1 MEKIYR
7 KDQMAPFQPRTFNP
21 NIITK
26 EIVQITPWCPYRG
39 DSKLSFTKLYTA
51 QVFDPSLFNVLKSS
65 LKTGWRV
72 VLYGAWNEWQGTLN
86 L

>member
-1 MEKIYR
+1 MK
-7 KDQMAPFQPRTFNP
+7 RTL
-21 NIITK
+21 
-26 EIVQITPWCPYRG
+26 IVETELGG

-72 VLYGAWNEWQGTLN
+72 VLYGAWNEWQGTNSVCRKVHPPPRNTHL
-86 L
+86 LIYLLT